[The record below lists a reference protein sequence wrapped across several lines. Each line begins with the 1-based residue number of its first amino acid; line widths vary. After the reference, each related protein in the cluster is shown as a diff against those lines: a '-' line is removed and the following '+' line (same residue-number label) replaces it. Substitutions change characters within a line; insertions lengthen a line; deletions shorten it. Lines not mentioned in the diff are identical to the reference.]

1 MWPRKFAPDTYPA
14 VAAGHRGR
22 TSQNIWNGSKHMSA
36 FTDRV
41 AIVTGAG
48 SGIGRAAAIRLASL
62 GAKVVVSD
70 VRNGDATVETI
81 RAAGGQS
88 VHKPADVRDPL
99 QIENL
104 VRFTVAHFGRLDLA
118 FNNAG
123 MAQSNRRPLHE
134 LDLDTWQTL
143 IDTNLR
149 SIFLCM
155 KHEITEMLRTGG
167 GAIVNTS
174 SGVVPHGYKNISTY
188 VASKAGVD
196 ALTRVAAMEVADRSI
211 RINTVNPGFVA
222 TPLLDAVI
230 PPADQGRLV
239 ERTPLK
245 KMTTADD
252 VANMA
257 VFLLSPE
264 AGHVTGQ
271 SIFVDGGIN
280 VSF

>member
-1 MWPRKFAPDTYPA
+1 MSGFAD
-14 VAAGHRGR
+14 
-22 TSQNIWNGSKHMSA
+22 K
-36 FTDRV
+36 V

-62 GAKVVVSD
+62 GARVVVAD
-70 VRNGDATVETI
+70 IKGGDQTVEVI
-81 RAAGGQS
+81 RAARGHATAKS
-88 VHKPADVRDPL
+88 TNVRDPQ
-99 QIENL
+99 QIEDL
-104 VRFTVAHFGRLDLA
+104 VRFTVDEFGRLDLA

-123 MAQSNRRPLHE
+123 IAQSDRRPLHE

-143 IDTNLR
+143 METNLR

-155 KHEITEMLRTGG
+155 KHEITAMLRSGG

-196 ALTRVAAMEVADRSI
+196 ALTRVAAMEVADRNI
-211 RINTVNPGFVA
+211 RINGVNPGFVA

-230 PPADQGRLV
+230 PPTDRHRLI

-271 SIFVDGGIN
+271 SIYVDGGIN

>member
-1 MWPRKFAPDTYPA
+1 
-14 VAAGHRGR
+14 
-22 TSQNIWNGSKHMSA
+22 MSA
-36 FTDRV
+36 FADKV

-62 GAKVVVSD
+62 GARVVVAD
-70 VRNGDATVETI
+70 IKGGDQTVEVI
-81 RAAGGQS
+81 RAARGHATAKS
-88 VHKPADVRDPL
+88 TNVRDPQ
-99 QIENL
+99 QIEDL
-104 VRFTVAHFGRLDLA
+104 VRFTVDEFGRLDLA

-123 MAQSNRRPLHE
+123 IAQSDRRPLHE

-143 IDTNLR
+143 METNLR

-155 KHEITEMLRTGG
+155 KHEITAMLRSGG

-196 ALTRVAAMEVADRSI
+196 ALTRVAAMEVADRNI
-211 RINTVNPGFVA
+211 RINGVNPGFVA

-230 PPADQGRLV
+230 PPTDRHRLI

-252 VANMA
+252 VASMA

-271 SIFVDGGIN
+271 SIYVDGGIN

>member
-1 MWPRKFAPDTYPA
+1 
-14 VAAGHRGR
+14 
-22 TSQNIWNGSKHMSA
+22 MST
-36 FTDRV
+36 FVDRV

-62 GAKVVVSD
+62 GAKVVVAD
-70 VRNGDATVETI
+70 IKGGEATVETI
-81 RAAGGQS
+81 RAARGQAML
-88 VHKPADVRDPL
+88 KPTDVCDPE
-99 QIENL
+99 QIEDL
-104 VRFTVAHFGRLDLA
+104 VRFTVAQFGRLDLA

-123 MAQSNRRPLHE
+123 IAQTNRRPLYE
-134 LDLDTWQTL
+134 LDLATWQAL

-149 SIFLCM
+149 SVFLCM
-155 KHEITEMLRTGG
+155 KHEIIEMLRTGG

-188 VASKAGVD
+188 VTSKAGVD
-196 ALTRVAAMEVADRSI
+196 ALTRVAAMEVADQRI

-222 TPLLDAVI
+222 TPLLDAII
-230 PPADQGRLV
+230 PPPEQNRLI

-245 KMTTADD
+245 KMTTAED
-252 VANMA
+252 VASMA
-257 VFLLSPE
+257 IFLLSPE

>member
-1 MWPRKFAPDTYPA
+1 MTGFQDK
-14 VAAGHRGR
+14 
-22 TSQNIWNGSKHMSA
+22 
-36 FTDRV
+36 V

-48 SGIGRAAAIRLASL
+48 SGIGKSAAIQLAARGARVVVADIKGGEATLAAIREAGGTGS
-62 GAKVVVSD
+62 AHQTD
-70 VRNGDATVETI
+70 VRKPEDIQALVEATI
-81 RAAGGQS
+81 AQY
-88 VHKPADVRDPL
+88 
-99 QIENL
+99 
-104 VRFTVAHFGRLDLA
+104 GRLDLA

-123 MAQSNRRPLHE
+123 IAQHNRKPLYE
-134 LDLDTWQTL
+134 LDLDTWQSI

-149 SIFLCM
+149 SVFLCM
-155 KHEITEMLRTGG
+155 KHQIPAMLRTGG

-196 ALTRVAAMEVADRSI
+196 ALTRVAAMEVADRNI

-230 PPADQGRLV
+230 PPGDQHRLS

-257 VFLLSPE
+257 VFLLSAE

>member
-1 MWPRKFAPDTYPA
+1 MYGFVDK
-14 VAAGHRGR
+14 
-22 TSQNIWNGSKHMSA
+22 
-36 FTDRV
+36 V

-48 SGIGRAAAIRLASL
+48 SGIGRSAAIRLASA
-62 GAKVVVSD
+62 GATVVVADIKGLEETVDLIRADGGSATAQRTD
-70 VRNGDATVETI
+70 VREPEDIQTLVESTV
-81 RAAGGQS
+81 
-88 VHKPADVRDPL
+88 KD
-99 QIENL
+99 
-104 VRFTVAHFGRLDLA
+104 FGRLDFA

-123 MAQSNRRPLHE
+123 IAQHNRKPLHE
-134 LDLDTWQTL
+134 LDLATWQT
-143 IDTNLR
+143 IMDTNLR
-149 SIFLCM
+149 SVFLCM
-155 KHEITEMLRTGG
+155 KYEIAEMLRSGG

-196 ALTRVAAMEVADRSI
+196 ALTRVAAMEVADRNI

-222 TPLLDAVI
+222 TPLLDAI
-230 PPADQGRLV
+230 IAPADQQRLADQ
-239 ERTPLK
+239 TPLK

-257 VFLLSPE
+257 VFLLSSE